1 MYNFC
6 LSDTGTDAIINI
18 LNKNGEALWP
28 ESKPNGFDPLNLIQ
42 IMLAKENI
50 SQIYAENRYACRLF
64 YVIASAD
71 AW

>member
-28 ESKPNGFDPLNLIQ
+28 ESKPNGFDPSNLIQ
-42 IMLAKENI
+42 IMLAQENMRKYI
-50 SQIYAENRYACRLF
+50 QRQVLVFINEIW
-64 YVIASAD
+64 YV
-71 AW
+71 